1 MTLKNIILRTA
12 ELGPVKWEDVDKLQP
27 GSGFFAL
34 FVSYRTEQRV
44 EQEEVKE
51 YLVGTYI
58 VLPFTEMPSKD
69 NIVNYIVEEEYGK
82 DYTEEEY
89 DSVYNEVTNL
99 IG

>member
-12 ELGPVKWEDVDKLQP
+12 ELGPVKWEDVDKLQS

-34 FVSYRTEQRV
+34 FISYRTEQRV

-58 VLPFTEMPSKD
+58 VLPFTEIPSKD
-69 NIVNYIVEEEYGK
+69 NIINYIVEEEYGK

-89 DSVYNEVTNL
+89 NSVYNEVTNL